1 MRAVR
6 LALPAVLTAVAAV
19 VVGPGTTAAAEAVC
33 TWKATALPLPAGITQ
48 GRATAADNQG
58 GYAGIAMGTPERV
71 VLWKAGK
78 IVDYGQVPFAPYLVT
93 VADVNRSGTV
103 VGHGLRTMYTYGP
116 FRSVGTRI
124 EALPVPEGTYSAT
137 ARAVNDRGDI
147 VGQYVR
153 KLGER
158 GRAVM
163 WPADRPGQMIELT
176 GLPGTDTMVANDID
190 EDGTVLVDVVTDNGS
205 PTGYRWRDG
214 VATKLVPPVAS
225 KDVSGKAISAGRV
238 VGWISPADQS
248 GLRAVQWDAA
258 GRASLLPEGSVAD
271 SVNRDGLVVG
281 DTHTAGVGAM
291 IWRNGKLEA
300 KLPSSPQ
307 LFAGRV
313 GDDGGVPAYTRT
325 DNKDTPLVYRCG

>member
-6 LALPAVLTAVAAV
+6 LALPAVVTAVAAV
-19 VVGPGTTAAAEAVC
+19 VVGPGTTAAAEAAC
-33 TWKATALPLPAGITQ
+33 TWKAAALPLPTGMTQ
-48 GRATAADNQG
+48 GRAVAADNAG
-58 GYAGIAMGTPERV
+58 GYAGIMMGSGPERV
-71 VLWKAGK
+71 ALWKPGTV
-78 IVDYGQVPFAPYLVT
+78 VDYGQVPFAPYLVT

-103 VGHGLRTMYTYGP
+103 VGHGLRTMYTYGAW
-116 FRSVGTRI
+116 RSVGTRI

-137 ARAVNDRGDI
+137 AKAVNDRGDI

-153 KLGER
+153 KLGEK

-163 WPADRPGQMIELT
+163 WPADRPGQMVELT
-176 GLPGTDTMVANDID
+176 GLPGTDTTVANDID
-190 EDGTVLVDVVTDNGS
+190 EDGTVLVDVVTANGS
-205 PTGYRWRDG
+205 PTGYRWRGG

-225 KDVSGKAISAGRV
+225 KDVSGEAISAGRV
-238 VGWISPADQS
+238 VGWISPADGS

-258 GRASLLPEGSVAD
+258 GKASFLPEGRSAQ

-281 DTHTAGVGAM
+281 TGSGTV

-300 KLPSSPQ
+300 TLPSSPQ
-307 LFAGRV
+307 LFAGKV
-313 GDDGGVPAYTRT
+313 GDDGGVPVYTRT

>member
-1 MRAVR
+1 MRAAR
-6 LALPAVLTAVAAV
+6 LALPAVLAAVAAV
-19 VVGPGTTAAAEAVC
+19 VVGPGTAAAAEAAC
-33 TWKATALPLPAGITQ
+33 TWKATALPLPAGMTQ
-48 GRATAADNQG
+48 GRAIAADNQG
-58 GYAGIAMGTPERV
+58 GHAGIMMGSGPERV
-71 VLWKAGK
+71 VLWKPDGV
-78 IVDYGQVPFAPYLVT
+78 VDYGQVPFAPYLVT

-137 ARAVNDRGDI
+137 AKAVNDRGDI

-163 WPADRPGQMIELT
+163 WPVDRPGQMVELT

-190 EDGTVLVDVVTDNGS
+190 EDGTVLVDVVTSNGS

-225 KDVSGKAISAGRV
+225 KDVSGEAISAGRV
-238 VGWISPADQS
+238 VGWISPADGS

-258 GRASLLPEGSVAD
+258 GKASLLPDGRSAQ
-271 SVNRDGLVVG
+271 SVNRDGL
-281 DTHTAGVGAM
+281 AVGAGASTV

-307 LFAGRV
+307 LFAGKV
-313 GDDGGVPAYTRT
+313 GDDGGVPVYTRT
-325 DNKDTPLVYRCG
+325 NNKDTPLVYRCG